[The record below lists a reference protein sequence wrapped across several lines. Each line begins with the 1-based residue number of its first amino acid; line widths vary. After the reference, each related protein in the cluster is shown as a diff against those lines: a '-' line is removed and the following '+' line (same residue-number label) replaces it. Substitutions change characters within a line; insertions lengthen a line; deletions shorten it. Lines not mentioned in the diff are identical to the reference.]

1 MFRRRSGVLY
11 AIILALVLAVQA
23 MAVPVSFAQDAGDG
37 TPRIAV
43 IDMQKIMRESDAVQS
58 IQRQIEQQR
67 SEYQEQLRQKE
78 QQLRTTDE
86 ELTRQRSVLS
96 SDAFQKKRRELEEQV
111 GTLQREIQSSKRRID
126 QNYSEAM
133 RSVQQKLVEI
143 VGDIASKRNFDMV
156 IGKTTIV
163 LVKPELDITDV
174 ALQRLNATV
183 TSVDVP
189 PLEQ

>member
-11 AIILALVLAVQA
+11 AIILTLVLAVQVVT
-23 MAVPVSFAQDAGDG
+23 VPVSSAQDAGDG

-111 GTLQREIQSSKRRID
+111 GTLQRDIQSSKRRID

>member
-1 MFRRRSGVLY
+1 MFRARDGVLR
-11 AIILALVLAVQA
+11 ALVLILVLAIQA
-23 MAVPVSFAQDAGDG
+23 AAAPVSSAQDADDSA
-37 TPRIAV
+37 PKIAV

-58 IQRQIEQQR
+58 IQQQIEQQR

-78 QQLRTTDE
+78 QQLRSADE

-111 GTLQREIQSSKRRID
+111 GTLQRNIQSSKRRLD
-126 QNYSEAM
+126 QNYSKAM
-133 RSVQQKLVEI
+133 SSVQQQLVEI

-156 IGKTTIV
+156 LGKTTVV
-163 LVKPELDITDV
+163 LVKPELDITDA
-174 ALQRLNATV
+174 ALERLNATV